1 MLVNPNYKAGGGS
14 PTPSS
19 GYVEEGLRCMYDG
32 NTQEAVFAQNA
43 ATISSAT
50 DKIIYSNRCN
60 SSVGATIEGY
70 ILMSGTSSYAYS
82 RGFNAGTDGA
92 EFCIAFGNGGGS
104 SGSDYHFNP
113 LVHWGVTVDYEIYPS
128 GLYYGDK
135 HTFAIVSTPNS
146 DLETANALTFY
157 VDGIQVGDAK
167 TQNRESILTLYG
179 VVIEGG
185 SGRPLNGSL
194 LNGRFYT
201 RALTAAELAAN
212 HANDVA
218 KYGGNG

>member
-1 MLVNPNYKAGGGS
+1 MLINPNYKAGGGS
-14 PTPSS
+14 PSS

-50 DKIIYSNRCN
+50 DKIIYLNRCN
-60 SSVGATIEGY
+60 SSDGATIEGY
-70 ILMSGTSSYAYS
+70 ILMSGASSYAYS
-82 RGFNAGTDGA
+82 RGFNAGTDGT

-104 SGSDYHFNP
+104 SDSDYRFNP
-113 LVHWGVTVDYEIYPS
+113 MVHWGVTVDYEIYPS

-135 HTFAIVSTPNS
+135 HTFAIVSTPNP
-146 DLETANALTFY
+146 DLETANAVTFY
-157 VDGIQVGDAK
+157 VDGTQVGETR
-167 TQNRESILTLYG
+167 TQSRDSILTLNG

-185 SGRPLNGSL
+185 SSRPLNGSL

-201 RALTAAELAAN
+201 RALTATELAAN
-212 HANDVA
+212 HANDII
-218 KYGGNG
+218 KYGGND